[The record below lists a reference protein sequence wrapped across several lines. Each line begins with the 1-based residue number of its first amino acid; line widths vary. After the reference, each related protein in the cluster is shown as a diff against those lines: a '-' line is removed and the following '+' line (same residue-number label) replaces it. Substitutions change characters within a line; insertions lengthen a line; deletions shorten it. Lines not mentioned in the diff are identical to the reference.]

1 MAYNQVHGITPQKA
15 ISNIK
20 DLEVVK
26 TDEELT
32 QDFNSLT
39 RGKTKRLK
47 RLTKKEKE
55 IMAEELKRQLDE
67 AIAAWE
73 FEKAAQLRDQ
83 IKELTEEERARPAT
97 NDDEDDD

>member
-1 MAYNQVHGITPQKA
+1 MAYNEEHGITPQKA

-26 TDEELT
+26 TDEELK

-55 IMAEELKRQLDE
+55 LMAEELKRQLDE

-73 FEKAAQLRDQ
+73 FEKAASLRDQ
-83 IKELTEEERARPAT
+83 IKELTEEERSREPAH
-97 NDDEDDD
+97 DEDDE